1 MEMPFKPNEGKN
13 LTIDTDW
20 GTYARFPVKTHVVMK
35 EDVMN
40 DILDK
45 YVMDY
50 LEEGDMIF
58 ISEKIVAI
66 TQGRAL
72 EVSEIKVSRL
82 AKFLVKFVHKSEAGI
97 GIGDPSTMELCLR
110 DCGRIKVLFAAVVA
124 GICKIFGKK
133 GVFYNILGMKA
144 RAIDGPSKDNV
155 PPYDHYAK
163 MAPENPDGA
172 AADMKAHAKVEV
184 VIVDAN
190 DFGCNILG
198 RSSKNIPERFCQQL
212 YRDNPHDQGFCQTP
226 LAIVRKAENLEGKD
240 KDLAAME
247 RARFDEEKKLHPERT
262 NDDRWILHP
271 GAENAPKL

>member
-1 MEMPFKPNEGKN
+1 MELPFRPNEGKN

-20 GTYARFPVKTHVVMK
+20 GSYARFPIKTHVVMK

-40 DILDK
+40 ELLDR
-45 YVMDY
+45 YVRDY

-72 EVSEIKVSRL
+72 DISEIKVSRL
-82 AKFLVKFVHKSEAGI
+82 AKFLVKFVYKSDAGI
-97 GIGDPSTMELCLR
+97 GIGAPSTMELCLR
-110 DCGRIKVLFAAVVA
+110 ECGRVKVLFAAVIA
-124 GICKIFGKK
+124 GICKIFGKR

-172 AADMKAHAKVEV
+172 AADMKAHTGVEV

-190 DFGCNILG
+190 DLGCNVLG
-198 RSSKNIPERFCQQL
+198 KSSKDLPDKFCEQL

-226 LAIVRKAENLEGKD
+226 LAIVRKAEKLVGKD
-240 KDLAAME
+240 MELAIQE
-247 RARFDEEKKLHPERT
+247 REKFDAVKAEENSEK
-262 NDDRWILHP
+262 
-271 GAENAPKL
+271 

>member
-13 LTIDTDW
+13 LTIETDW
-20 GTYARFPVKTHVVMK
+20 GAYARFPIKTHVVMK

-40 DILDK
+40 DLLDQ
-45 YVMDY
+45 YVMQY

-72 EVSEIKVSRL
+72 KVSDIKISRL
-82 AKFLVKFVHKSEAGI
+82 AKFLVKFVYKSDAGI
-97 GIGDPSTMELCLR
+97 GIGAPSTMELCLR
-110 DCGRIKVLFAAVVA
+110 ECGRIKVLFAAVVA
-124 GICKIFGKK
+124 GICKLFGKR

-144 RAIDGPSKDNV
+144 RAIDGPSEYNV
-155 PPYDHYAK
+155 PPYNEYAK

-172 AADMKAHAKVEV
+172 AADMKAHANVEI

-190 DFGCNILG
+190 DLGCNVLG
-198 RSSKNIPERFCQQL
+198 KSSRDIPDKFCEQL

-226 LAIVRKAENLEGKD
+226 LAIVRKVERLEGKD
-240 KDLAAME
+240 KDLAELE
-247 RARFDEEKKLHPERT
+247 RLRFDKEK
-262 NDDRWILHP
+262 
-271 GAENAPKL
+271 ENNEQTDK

>member
-1 MEMPFKPNEGKN
+1 MEMPFSPNEGKN

-20 GTYARFPVKTHVVMK
+20 GTYARFPIKTHVVMK

-40 DILDK
+40 DLMDK

-72 EVSEIKVSRL
+72 KVSDIKVSRL
-82 AKFLVKFVHKSEAGI
+82 AKFLVKFVYKSDAGI
-97 GIGDPSTMELCLR
+97 GIGAPSTMELCLR
-110 DCGRIKVLFAAVVA
+110 ECGRVKVLFAAAVA
-124 GICKIFGKK
+124 GICKLFGKR

-144 RAIDGPSKDNV
+144 RAIDGPSEYNV
-155 PPYDHYAK
+155 PPYNEYAK

-172 AADMKAHAKVEV
+172 AADLKKHTGVPV

-190 DFGCNILG
+190 DLGCNVLG
-198 RSSKNIPERFCQQL
+198 KSDKDMPDKFCEQL

-226 LAIVRKAENLEGKD
+226 LAIVRKVDKLVGKDLELAKQERIKFDAKKAEAENTTK
-240 KDLAAME
+240 
-247 RARFDEEKKLHPERT
+247 
-262 NDDRWILHP
+262 
-271 GAENAPKL
+271 